1 MAGTVSL
8 GHVIDRRSGQF
19 DVSADYYIP
28 AYTDP
33 ETFEYFA
40 ATQWS
45 FSYSD
50 GLGNSFGTSGDG
62 WDSGF
67 GLIYIG
73 FPGGESVS
81 DATLNF
87 TAFNSFSAESVSAQW
102 HVLNAGLATEAKTL
116 AGGEG
121 VDLVIGGAGDDVLSG
136 GANNDMLDGGDG
148 VDTMDGGDGA
158 DRLTGGAGD
167 DIMRGGAG
175 DDFYEVDA
183 VGDRIDELATGG
195 YDLVFATVSYTLPGE
210 VEDLSLV
217 ISAAADGTGNAQG
230 NRIDGNGA
238 DNHLSGQGGEDRL
251 YGYDGADL
259 LEGGDGDDLLD
270 GGSGADRM
278 AGGGG
283 NDSFVVDSL
292 GDVIV
297 ELAGEGVDEALAL
310 GLQRYALQRNIE
322 NLTNLS
328 AEGVFIGHGNNL
340 GNVISGAAGGDRL
353 FGHDGQ
359 DTLRGGDGAD
369 VLEGGGDG
377 DVLEGG
383 NGKDSASYARSHDGV
398 QVNLATGA
406 ASGGDAEG
414 DTLQSIE
421 TLRGSTQDDVLVGDD
436 RANALFGGAG
446 ADHLDGGLGN
456 DVLLGGAGA
465 DVLIGGGGQDTASYA
480 GSAQAVTVD
489 LATGTAQGGDAE
501 GDTLDGIAGVTG
513 SAMADTIGGSA
524 GANRLA
530 GGDGDDQIDGRE
542 GGDILIG
549 GGGGDVLVGG
559 DGSDTLDYGGS
570 SAGVVVNLLAV
581 TASGG
586 DAAGDSWT
594 SIENL
599 AGSAHADELTGDALR
614 NLLRG
619 MAGDDALAGG
629 SGDDVVIGG
638 AGADAMDG
646 GEGRDTL
653 SYAGHG
659 QPISV
664 SLAAGTGHLG
674 DAQGDTFTGFENL
687 RGGEASDALYGDGAV
702 NRIDGGGNG
711 DYIDGAGGNDVL
723 IGRGGDDAFYIGA
736 GSGSDRILDFTAG
749 GTEDRILVNLAA
761 YTTLVQVMAVARQ
774 EGSAVVLDF
783 APDLQLQLEN
793 VALADLT
800 AQDFVFSL

>member
-1 MAGTVSL
+1 MAGTVAL
-8 GHVIDRRSGQF
+8 GYTIDRVSGQF

-28 AYTDP
+28 PYTDP

-45 FSYSD
+45 FSYYDQVASQV
-50 GLGNSFGTSGDG
+50 GTSGDG

-73 FPGGESVS
+73 FAPGETVS
-81 DATLNF
+81 DGTLDF
-87 TAFNSFSAESVSAQW
+87 TAFNSFSGESASVRW
-102 HVLNAGLATEAKTL
+102 HVLNAGLAGEAKIL
-116 AGGEG
+116 AGGDG
-121 VDLVIGGAGDDVLSG
+121 VDIVIGGAGDDELSG
-136 GANNDMLDGGDG
+136 GADNDVLDGGDG
-148 VDTMDGGDGA
+148 ADAMDGGEGA

-167 DIMRGGAG
+167 DTMRGGAG
-175 DDFYEVDA
+175 DDLYDVDA
-183 VGDRIDELATGG
+183 AGDRIEELAGGG
-195 YDLVFATVSYTLPGE
+195 YELVFATVSYSLPDE

-217 ISAAADGTGNAQG
+217 IATALDGTGNGQH
-230 NRIDGNGA
+230 NRIDGNGS
-238 DNHLSGQGGEDRL
+238 DNLLSGQGGNDRL
-251 YGYDGADL
+251 FGYQGADQL
-259 LEGGDGDDLLD
+259 VGGEGADLLD

-278 AGGGG
+278 AGGSGD
-283 NDSFVVDSL
+283 DSFVVDSL

-297 ELAGEGVDEALAL
+297 ELAGEGVDEARAF
-310 GLQRYALQRNIE
+310 GLHRYAIQQNVE
-322 NLTNLS
+322 DLTNLD
-328 AEGVFIGHGNNL
+328 AEGVFIGYGNAI
-340 GNVISGAAGGDRL
+340 GNVISGAAGVDRL
-353 FGHDGQ
+353 FGLGGQ
-359 DTLRGGDGAD
+359 DTLRGADGAD
-369 VLEGGGDG
+369 LLEGGADG
-377 DVLEGG
+377 DRIEGG
-383 NGKDSASYARSHDGV
+383 VGKDTASYARSLSGV

-414 DTLQSIE
+414 DTLLSIE
-421 TLRGSTQDDVLVGDD
+421 GLRGSAHDDVLTGDG
-436 RANALFGGAG
+436 RANTLAGGAG
-446 ADHLDGGLGN
+446 ADQLDGGLGN

-465 DVLIGGGGQDTASYA
+465 DVLVGGGGQDSASYA
-480 GSAQAVTVD
+480 GSALAVTVD

-501 GDTLDGIAGVTG
+501 GDTLDGIGGVIG
-513 SAMADTIGGSA
+513 SALDDTLGGSE

-530 GGDGDDQIDGRE
+530 GGDGADHLDGRE
-542 GGDILIG
+542 GADILIG
-549 GGGGDVLVGG
+549 GAGGDVLAGG
-559 DGSDTLDYGGS
+559 DGSDILDYGGS
-570 SAGVVVNLLAV
+570 SEAVVVDLAAG

-599 AGSAHADELTGDALR
+599 AGSAHADVLTGDGLR

-619 MAGDDALAGG
+619 MANDDMLAGG
-629 SGDDVVIGG
+629 EGDDVIVGG
-638 AGADAMDG
+638 AGADTMDG
-646 GEGRDTL
+646 GAGRDTL

-659 QPISV
+659 QSISV
-664 SLAAGTGHLG
+664 SLADGRGLLG

-723 IGRGGDDAFYIGA
+723 IGRTGDDGFYIGA

-749 GTEDRILVNLAA
+749 GIEDRILVNLSG

-774 EGSAVVLDF
+774 DGSTVVLDF
-783 APDLQLQLEN
+783 APDLQLRLEN
-793 VALADLT
+793 VLLADLT